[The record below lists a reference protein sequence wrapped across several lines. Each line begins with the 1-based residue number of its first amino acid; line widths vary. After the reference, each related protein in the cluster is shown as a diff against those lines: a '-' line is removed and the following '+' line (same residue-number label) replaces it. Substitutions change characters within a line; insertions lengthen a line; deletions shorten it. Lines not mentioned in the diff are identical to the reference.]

1 MEAQYK
7 LKANEIDLAF
17 IEAIKKLF
25 AEKDIVIRITEEL
38 DETEFLSR
46 YKANEDHII
55 ENIVAEP
62 SKIFKGQEF
71 EAYTSKNL

>member
-7 LKANEIDLAF
+7 LKASEIDMAF

-25 AEKDIVIRITEEL
+25 AEKNIVIRITEEV

-55 ENIVAEP
+55 ESMVAEP

-71 EAYTSKNL
+71 EAYISNNL